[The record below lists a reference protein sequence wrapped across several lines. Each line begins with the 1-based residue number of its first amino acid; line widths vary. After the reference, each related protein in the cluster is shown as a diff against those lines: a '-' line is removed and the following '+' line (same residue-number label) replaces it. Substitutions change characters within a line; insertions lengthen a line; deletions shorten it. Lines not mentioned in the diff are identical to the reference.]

1 MNILKF
7 SVILLIAIFF
17 CILGGFGIG
26 NIYYQSL
33 ISDYGYKFG
42 SGDTL
47 FIMSACTLIGL
58 LTFVHACSFLENPK
72 KAILWLAGIVIVVSP
87 IIYFTTSSLSKDDKV
102 YQQAL
107 INYGS
112 RFNVLLS
119 KTENDL
125 KKHPDY
131 IAYKYQLDNFE
142 KDKESR
148 AAYVT
153 LLNEKV
159 DKYNKYISEQAP
171 GLSFSAS
178 RYYIYGP
185 EFNKFVMRYKGVE
198 DPVVQKDLY
207 EITKS
212 GVVSYN
218 DMMDFQVKFVDSY
231 KKVINKDSPVVEHPA
246 VPVVVI
252 PAVTKEN
259 KETPAIE

>member
-72 KAILWLAGIVIVVSP
+72 KAILWLVGIVIVVSP

-198 DPVVQKDLY
+198 DPVVQKNLY
-207 EITKS
+207 GITKS

-218 DMMDFQVKFVDSY
+218 DMMDFQVKFVDNY
-231 KKVINKDSPVVEHPA
+231 KNVINKDSPVVEHPS
-246 VPVVVI
+246 VPVIVT
-252 PAVTKEN
+252 PAVTEEN